1 MPNNKRYTQEEL
13 DFIKRNYN
21 KMKVSEIADKL
32 GRSEKAVRN
41 KIERLGFKLEK
52 LKRNEPFKWTKE
64 REQVIKDNCQQ
75 KPDFEIAKIL
85 GTSEGIVF
93 RRRKQMGLIKK
104 TREPFIQSGYRQ
116 RYENGKRIWIH
127 RENAEKKIG
136 RKLKIS
142 EPVHHVN
149 GDKLDN
155 SFENL
160 YVCRDRSEHGNVHD
174 SLEKVA
180 FDLYKKG
187 LIKFDHNTGKYY
199 HDLPTRTEDQI

>member
-21 KMKVSEIADKL
+21 KMKVSEISDKL

-75 KPDFEIAKIL
+75 KSDFEIAKIL

-93 RRRKQMGLIKK
+93 RRRKKMGLIKK

-142 EPVHHVN
+142 EPVHQVN

-199 HDLPTRTEDQI
+199 HDLPTRTED

>member
-75 KPDFEIAKIL
+75 NQTL
-85 GTSEGIVF
+85 
-93 RRRKQMGLIKK
+93 R
-104 TREPFIQSGYRQ
+104 
-116 RYENGKRIWIH
+116 
-127 RENAEKKIG
+127 
-136 RKLKIS
+136 
-142 EPVHHVN
+142 
-149 GDKLDN
+149 
-155 SFENL
+155 
-160 YVCRDRSEHGNVHD
+160 
-174 SLEKVA
+174 
-180 FDLYKKG
+180 
-187 LIKFDHNTGKYY
+187 
-199 HDLPTRTEDQI
+199 

>member
-1 MPNNKRYTQEEL
+1 MPNNKRYTQKEL

-75 KPDFEIAKIL
+75 KSDFEIAKIL

-93 RRRKQMGLIKK
+93 RRRKKMGLIKQ
-104 TREPFIQSGYRQ
+104 TREPFIQSGYWQ
-116 RYENGKRIWIH
+116 RCENGKRIWIH

-160 YVCRDRSEHGNVHD
+160 YVCRDRSEHGDVHD

-199 HDLPTRTEDQI
+199 HDLPTRTED